1 MGRAKVLTARALF
14 LLAAGSAIFS
24 AGLNLFIIP
33 HGMFN
38 GGFLG
43 IAQVLEYLCVHVLH
57 WNIGTLPLSGILYY
71 VINIPLLFMAYRLD
85 RGFFIKTMLCVPLY
99 ALLLTVIPIPAEPIL
114 SDRLVSCVV
123 GGFFAGVGAGMTLL
137 SGGCGGGEEIL
148 GVYFCSKNP
157 NFSVGRMLIL
167 LNVFVFVSCLIM
179 TDLETVVYSVLFSVI
194 TSLVLDRVHLQNVT
208 LDCVIITKKAHMDKL
223 VIDTIGRG
231 VTYWKGY
238 GGYTDEETFIIQTIA
253 SKKEALRLRR
263 EITRADPSAFVIFN
277 EDVTITGNYQT
288 RIES

>member
-1 MGRAKVLTARALF
+1 MKRAKILTFKSIF
-14 LLAAGSAIFS
+14 LLVAGSVIFS

-43 IAQVLEYLCVHVLH
+43 IAQVLEYICIHFFHV
-57 WNIGTLPLSGILYY
+57 NIGTLPLSGILYY
-71 VINIPLLFMAYRLD
+71 LINVPILFMAFRLD
-85 RGFFIKTMLCVPLY
+85 RGFFVKTMLCVPLY
-99 ALLLTVIPIPAEPIL
+99 AILLTVIPIPAVPIL
-114 SDRLVSCVV
+114 SDKLVSCIV
-123 GGFFAGVGAGMTLL
+123 GGFFAGIGAGMTLL

-148 GVYFCSKNP
+148 GVYFCSKNA
-157 NFSVGRMLIL
+157 NFSVGRMLIT
-167 LNVFVFVSCLIM
+167 LNVFVFGSCLIM
-179 TDLETVVYSVLFSVI
+179 TDLETVVYSVLFSGI
-194 TSLVLDRVHLQNVT
+194 TSFVLDKVHLQNVT
-208 LDCVIITKKAHMDKL
+208 LDCIIITKKENVEKL

-253 SKKEALRLRR
+253 SKKEAIKLRR
-263 EITRADPSAFVIFN
+263 EIGKADPNAFVIFN

-288 RIES
+288 RI